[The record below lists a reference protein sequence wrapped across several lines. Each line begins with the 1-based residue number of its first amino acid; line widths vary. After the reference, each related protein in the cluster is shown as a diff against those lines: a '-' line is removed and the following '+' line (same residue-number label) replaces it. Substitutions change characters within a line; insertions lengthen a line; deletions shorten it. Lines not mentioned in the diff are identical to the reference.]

1 MHYLTAT
8 ISLVNLALSVILL
21 SICAKI
27 YRSSKA
33 IFAVSLIFFA
43 GLLMLHNIIA
53 IYAYFA
59 MASLYVFEE
68 LITFFIVI
76 HIAEL
81 VGLLVLLKVTL

>member
-27 YRSSKA
+27 YRNGKA
-33 IFAVSLIFFA
+33 IFALSLIFFA

-59 MASLYVFEE
+59 MASLYVEE